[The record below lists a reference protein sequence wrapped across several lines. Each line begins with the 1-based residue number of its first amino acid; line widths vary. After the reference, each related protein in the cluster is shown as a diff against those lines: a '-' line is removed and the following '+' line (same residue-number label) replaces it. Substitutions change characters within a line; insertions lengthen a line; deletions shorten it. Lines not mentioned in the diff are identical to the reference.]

1 MTSLT
6 TGRAFRKRLLPLIG
20 LAAAVFFLLASPQG
34 DAAAHANLSRAE
46 PAPNSELPDS
56 PERIVLWFSEGI
68 EPDLADIR
76 VLNAQGDSVDN
87 DDVSTQG
94 NPVESVF
101 VSLPTLEN
109 GTYTVS
115 WANVST
121 VDGHRVRGS
130 FLFSVGEPISGELD
144 LPAQSAISNPQEPY
158 LRWFVLLGALSLA
171 GGLVLELAV
180 WRPVSSGFSGGL
192 LSAILSRRV
201 GWLYLGGMIVLG
213 VSSVGQLLSQSGSTF
228 DVSWV
233 GAIGDPLSD
242 TLKTDW
248 GHSWL
253 WRAGFFVVLAVALVV
268 RYVRR
273 SAVLESSGVVDP
285 VERDYAAYTALGA
298 SLLVLVP
305 ITLVSH
311 AGATPDLVFPAQLSD
326 FFHLI
331 GAAIWAGGL
340 FHLALAIL
348 PVLRRV
354 ESVDRREFLTEAIP
368 RFSVVAIIGAAVLAV
383 SGVFSAWAQV
393 TTIPSLGVPYGIT
406 LIVKLAVIV
415 PLLVLALVNHRWIR
429 GRLSRDD
436 NASRWLT
443 RTVIGE
449 TTIAIFVLL
458 LAGLMTSMEPA
469 RQVAARE
476 GRGLPDGFV
485 DDTISENVAI
495 VVAVEPAKTGRN
507 QLRVTLTDRRGVP
520 VTDAT
525 DVRVRLSFLEQDL
538 GELPIPLENAGD
550 GVWILDDALIA
561 LVGVWQVEADV
572 MRLSGF
578 DARAAFRFEVL
589 AGAGSNSDAIQPD
602 KNLGQ
607 VLLGAEI
614 ALIGVVL
621 LSVGV
626 PLGGWYERRGALFMG
641 PGTAAGA
648 VGAGLIVWVQ
658 FFAPVSIGE
667 QTNPFVPNDESIS
680 IGQMAYAAVCA
691 SCHGDGGG
699 GDGPSAESLYPSPAS
714 LPVHVPLHTQG
725 ELFEIIRVGVVGTAM
740 LPVSEALSD
749 DETWHLINYIR
760 TLEDPELR

>member
-1 MTSLT
+1 MGT
-6 TGRAFRKRLLPLIG
+6 TGRVSQRWLLPIVG

-46 PAPNSELPDS
+46 PAPNSELPES
-56 PERIVLWFSEGI
+56 PERIVLWFSEGV

-94 NPVESVF
+94 DPVESVF
-101 VSLPTLEN
+101 VSLPALEN

-130 FLFSVGEPISGELD
+130 FLFSVGEPISGEIH
-144 LPAQSAISNPQEPY
+144 LPAQSTITNPQEPY
-158 LRWFVLLGALSLA
+158 LRWLVLLGGLSVV

-180 WRPVSSGFSGGL
+180 WRPVLSGLGGGL
-192 LSAILSRRV
+192 SPAKLSRRV

-228 DVSWV
+228 DVSWI
-233 GAIGDPLSD
+233 GAIGDPVSD
-242 TLKTDW
+242 TLQTDW
-248 GHSWL
+248 GRSWL

-273 SAVLESSGVVDP
+273 SAVLEPSEGYASVQH
-285 VERDYAAYTALGA
+285 DYAAYTALAA
-298 SLLVLVP
+298 SLLLLVP

-311 AGATPDLVFPAQLSD
+311 AGATPDLEFPAQLSD
-326 FFHLI
+326 FFHLV

-348 PVLRRV
+348 PVLKGV
-354 ESVDRREFLTEAIP
+354 ESVDRREFLAEAIP
-368 RFSVVAIIGAAVLAV
+368 RFSVVAIIGAAVLAA
-383 SGVFSAWAQV
+383 SGLFSAWAQV

-406 LIVKLAVIV
+406 LIVKLAVIL

-429 GRLSRDD
+429 SRLSHDD

-449 TTIAIFVLL
+449 AVIAIFVLL

-469 RQVAARE
+469 RQVASRE

-485 DDTISENVAI
+485 ENTVSENVAI
-495 VVAVEPAKTGRN
+495 DVAIEPAKTGRN
-507 QLRVTLTDRRGVP
+507 QVRVSLTDRRGVP

-538 GELPIPLENAGD
+538 GELPVPLENAGD
-550 GVWILDDALIA
+550 GVWVLDDAVIA

-572 MRLSGF
+572 TRLSGF

-589 AGAGSNSDAIQPD
+589 AGAGSNSDAIRPD
-602 KNLGQ
+602 KNLGR

-626 PLGGWYERRGALFMG
+626 PLGSWYERRGALFMG

-648 VGAGLIVWVQ
+648 IGAGLIVWVQ
-658 FFAPVSIGE
+658 FFAPVSIAE
-667 QTNPFVPNDESIS
+667 QTNPFVPNEESIS
-680 IGQMAYAAVCA
+680 IGQTAYAAVCA
-691 SCHGDGGG
+691 SCHGDGGT
-699 GDGPSAESLYPSPAS
+699 GDGPGAESLYPSPAS

-725 ELFEIIRVGVVGTAM
+725 ELFQIVRVGVVGTAM
-740 LPVSEALSD
+740 LPVSEELSD
-749 DETWHLINYIR
+749 DEVWHLINYIR
-760 TLEDPELR
+760 ILDDPELR